1 MTEYVRLSA
10 QEKIYG
16 HRSLLQSQIEMMNIL
31 RSLKEYKILRKE
43 EFVLKVALNAKI
55 DEAIAEIGTLQRMLP
70 RVSSHEEKKEPVLD
84 IQKHKEENLTL
95 EQEIDQIRQKLSKLQ
110 E

>member
-1 MTEYVRLSA
+1 MTEYIKLSH

-16 HRSLLQSQIEMMNIL
+16 HRFLLQSQIEMMNIL
-31 RSLKEYKILRKE
+31 RSIKEYKILRKK
-43 EFVLKVALNAKI
+43 EFILKVALNAKI
-55 DEAIAEIGTLQRMLP
+55 GEALAEIGVLQRTLP
-70 RVSSHEEKKEPVLD
+70 RVSSHEEKKPLFE

-95 EQEIDQIRQKLSKLQ
+95 EQEIDLIRQKLSKLQ